1 MNLVNTKNTS
11 IAILAKAPV
20 PGYAKTRLVPS
31 LGEAIA
37 ARIHRELSLHALRMA
52 RAAELGEV
60 SLWCAPDPQQRFFRA
75 IARSSGFAGQVSLH
89 CQVEGNL
96 GQRMAAVFAAAEGF
110 TLLIG
115 TDCPVMSIAH
125 LHQAAQA
132 LQDGNDAVFIPAE
145 DGGYALVGLRRAL
158 PEIFHD
164 VDWGSERVMTQ
175 TRERMKCLGLHWSE
189 LETLWDVDRPEDV
202 VRWREGCGN
211 NGISPVGAGDAL
223 YGEAVVD
230 H

>member
-1 MNLVNTKNTS
+1 MRDARDLLE
-11 IAILAKAPV
+11 LAASEDDEGTV
-20 PGYAKTRLVPS
+20 AD
-31 LGEAIA
+31 IA
-37 ARIHRELSLHALRMA
+37 AEISALVA
-52 RAAELGEV
+52 
-60 SLWCAPDPQQRFFRA
+60 
-75 IARSSGFAGQVSLH
+75 
-89 CQVEGNL
+89 
-96 GQRMAAVFAAAEGF
+96 
-110 TLLIG
+110 LLAL
-115 TDCPVMSIAH
+115 AH